1 MSSHQFWNIRLI
13 KHAGTT
19 FDQESLQEFS
29 ELRVPIPC
37 WPRDSERDRKGST
50 RNPVAPDLRISLHW
64 FWWVAEPFKG
74 DCSCSEWNDR
84 KLKVFFHLSYKPK
97 RQFFV
102 FQTKRHGKEIIEF
115 SPCHKLCYSW
125 TDFSRLS
132 FCRILFSRQCQKTIL
147 KKLDRPWQSRMVSGM
162 VSILP
167 HT

>member
-1 MSSHQFWNIRLI
+1 MF
-13 KHAGTT
+13 G
-19 FDQESLQEFS
+19 QESLEEFS
-29 ELRVPIPC
+29 AELGVPIPC

-50 RNPVAPDLRISLHW
+50 RNPVAPDHRVSVHW

-84 KLKVFFHLSYKPK
+84 KLKVFLHLSYEPK

-102 FQTKRHGKEIIEF
+102 FQTKNKHQKTWKGDNRVF
-115 SPCHKLCYSW
+115 PMPKLCYSW

-132 FCRILFSRQCQKTIL
+132 LCRILSSRQCQKTVL

-162 VSILP
+162 VSIVL